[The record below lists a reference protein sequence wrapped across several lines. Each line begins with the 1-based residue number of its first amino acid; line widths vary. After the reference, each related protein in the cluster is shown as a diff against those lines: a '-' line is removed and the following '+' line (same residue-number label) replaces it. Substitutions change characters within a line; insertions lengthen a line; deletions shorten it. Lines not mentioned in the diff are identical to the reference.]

1 MKSSETSKHPVIVI
15 GAGIAGLASACRLA
29 SQGEKV
35 ILCEAAHTYGG
46 KVGEIKNKGFR
57 FDQGPSLF
65 TLPELL
71 DELFVDCG
79 KNPRDFYSYYQ
90 LPVVTKYIYPDGLQL
105 KAYAN
110 LEDFKQELINK
121 LGEKKQDLDRFFKH
135 IEQVYDFVFP
145 IFLENPIREFKK
157 HLKSSWWESFKM
169 LTKIESFKTLDASNQ
184 SWFKHSKTVQL
195 FNRFATY
202 NGSNPYRA
210 PATLNV
216 IPHLEHKLGAYYVKG
231 GMRKVVQAMYDL
243 AVDRGVE
250 FRFNSPVSQ
259 ILIENGAARGVVINN
274 AEVPA
279 KAVFCNMD
287 INKAY
292 PVLLPKERQPKL
304 LLKQEK
310 STSALVFY
318 WGMNLTETKF
328 DVHNVLFSKD
338 YKDEFDCL
346 SKGAVS
352 DDPTVYVYISS
363 KTDPSDAPKG
373 KENWFVM
380 INVPPNKDQNWPGI
394 IETARKNIL
403 DKLNHYFK
411 EDVSAFIEMEE
422 VLDPIKIEQFTS
434 SQQGALYGNS
444 SNSMFAAFLRHPH
457 QNKSL
462 KSLFFV
468 GGSTH
473 PGGGIPLCLL
483 SAKIATH
490 AY

>member
-1 MKSSETSKHPVIVI
+1 MKSSETIKHPVVVI
-15 GAGIAGLASACRLA
+15 GAGIAGLAAACRLA
-29 SQGEKV
+29 RQGEKV
-35 ILCEAAHTYGG
+35 ILYESAPTFGG
-46 KVGEIKNKGFR
+46 KVGEINNKGFR
-57 FDQGPSLF
+57 FDKGPSLF
-65 TLPELL
+65 TLPEIL
-71 DELFVDCG
+71 DELFLDCG

-121 LGEKKQDLDRFFKH
+121 LGEKKLDLDRFFKH
-135 IEQVYDFVFP
+135 IQQVYDFVFP

-157 HLKSSWWESFKM
+157 HLKVSWWESFKM
-169 LTKIESFKTLDASNQ
+169 LMKIESFKTLDASNQ
-184 SWFKHSKTVQL
+184 SWFKHNKTVQL

-243 AVDRGVE
+243 AVDQGVE

-274 AEVPA
+274 AVVPA

-292 PVLLPKERQPKL
+292 PALLPKEPQPKL
-304 LLKQEK
+304 LLNQEK

-318 WGMNLTETKF
+318 WGMNLSETKF

-338 YKDEFDCL
+338 YKYEFDCL
-346 SKGAVS
+346 SKGEVS

-363 KTDPSDAPKG
+363 KADSGDAPKG

-380 INVPPNKDQNWPGI
+380 INVPPNKGQNWPGI

-403 DKLNHYFK
+403 DKLNHHFD

-434 SQQGALYGNS
+434 SYQGALYGNS
-444 SNSMFAAFLRHPH
+444 SNSMFSAFLRHPH
-457 QNKSL
+457 QNKKL